1 MPSPLEIIAVG
12 FGIANIALLVRRS
25 IWNYPVGIVMVAL
38 YFEIFREARLY
49 SDMLLQIFFLILQLV
64 GWFAWLRSGGLSG
77 PVSVTRMRPHERWLW
92 PVGVAVATLLW
103 GTAMA
108 RYTDAAAPWWDAAV
122 AMGSIAAQILL
133 AQRRLENWIAWI
145 MVDIVAIALY
155 AHRGLTLT
163 AALYVLFL
171 GMCIVGW
178 LQWRRAERGVMAH

>member
-1 MPSPLEIIAVG
+1 
-12 FGIANIALLVRRS
+12 
-25 IWNYPVGIVMVAL
+25 
-38 YFEIFREARLY
+38 
-49 SDMLLQIFFLILQLV
+49 
-64 GWFAWLRSGGLSG
+64 
-77 PVSVTRMRPHERWLW
+77 
-92 PVGVAVATLLW
+92 
-103 GTAMA
+103 MA